1 MNSFESHFIN
11 QNTDGLF
18 KHANLPALGSVGK
31 LAFRGVKVLIPLCGD
46 TPALKFFAE
55 LGCHV
60 TGVEL
65 VQTVSASC
73 YVYESD

>member
-1 MNSFESHFIN
+1 MS
-11 QNTDGLF
+11 QNTVGLF
-18 KHANLPALGSVGK
+18 KHAMLPGLDTIGDA
-31 LAFRGVKVLIPLCGD
+31 AFRGVRVLIPLCGD

-65 VQTVSASC
+65 VQSVSALC
-73 YVYESD
+73 RPVNFVPN